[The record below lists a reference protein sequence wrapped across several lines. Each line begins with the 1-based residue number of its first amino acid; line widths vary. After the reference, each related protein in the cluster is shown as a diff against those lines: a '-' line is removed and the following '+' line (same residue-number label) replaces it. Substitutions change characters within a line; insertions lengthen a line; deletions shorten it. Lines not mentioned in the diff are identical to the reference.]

1 MGAPAPQWWSL
12 SCDGGA
18 RGNPGPGAM
27 GYVLVDP
34 AGTVREER
42 ARYLGRVTN
51 NVAEYSA
58 LIGGLEAARRHE
70 AHHVRVQMDSEL
82 VVRQMTGAYRVKN
95 SGLKPLHAE
104 ATRLATQFERL
115 EFTAVPREHN
125 DRADALVN
133 EVLDA
138 MGDPVPESPR

>member
-1 MGAPAPQWWSL
+1 MGKPAPEWWSV

-27 GYVLVDP
+27 GYVLADP
-34 AGTVREER
+34 TGAVREEN

-51 NVAEYSA
+51 NVAENRA
-58 LIGGLEAARRHE
+58 LIGGLEAALRHGTR
-70 AHHVRVQMDSEL
+70 HLRVQMDSEL

-104 ATRLATQFERL
+104 ASGLASRFERL
-115 EFTAVPREHN
+115 EFTAVPREDN

-138 MGDPVPESPR
+138 